1 MLLLNNT
8 TKTQVQLRI
17 CFFFLYYLENRCS
30 SGFLYL
36 ESGVKNKD
44 IIETSP
50 LNNKSN
56 GKSKNLLMN
65 FFKSN
70 NSLLESTNN
79 NNVISVLKSDTI
91 SVLKPDDRFDD
102 FFADTTK
109 NFNNESA
116 VQLNTDDLNRIAE
129 NAVR

>member
-1 MLLLNNT
+1 
-8 TKTQVQLRI
+8 
-17 CFFFLYYLENRCS
+17 
-30 SGFLYL
+30 
-36 ESGVKNKD
+36 
-44 IIETSP
+44 
-50 LNNKSN
+50 
-56 GKSKNLLMN
+56 MN

-129 NAVR
+129 NTVR